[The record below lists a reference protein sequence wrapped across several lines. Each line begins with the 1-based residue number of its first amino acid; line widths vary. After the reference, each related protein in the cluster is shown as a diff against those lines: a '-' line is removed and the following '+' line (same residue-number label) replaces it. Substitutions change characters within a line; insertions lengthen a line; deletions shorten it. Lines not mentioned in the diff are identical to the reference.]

1 MRNVAEEGMRG
12 PGEGSA
18 RETEQPTAPTGGG
31 QGRRLRDRIAQVRNL
46 KLSLRGQSPVAEE
59 QAAQQDGEKIVNHI
73 DAQDEQLMRAVQSGD
88 KRAYRQLV
96 ERYINRTVAL
106 ARRFVANQSDAE
118 DIAQDVFLT
127 LWKNAQQW
135 QPGKAAF
142 STWLYRITVNRSID
156 YKRKMSFDPLDEVA
170 EPEDGGLDAV
180 SQIHT
185 RQVSQK
191 LRSAI
196 GRLSEPQQVAMAL
209 YYHEGL
215 SAARCAEVMEIKVNA
230 LESLLKR
237 GRQKLR
243 EQMAGRSDS
252 KLSDRELKDMSLY

>member
-1 MRNVAEEGMRG
+1 MRERVA
-12 PGEGSA
+12 
-18 RETEQPTAPTGGG
+18 
-31 QGRRLRDRIAQVRNL
+31 RLKNL
-46 KLSLRGQSPVAEE
+46 KLSLRGQSGQEPSGASPSEE
-59 QAAQQDGEKIVNHI
+59 GARRVDLQD
-73 DAQDEQLMRAVQSGD
+73 DQLMLAVQQGD
-88 KRAYRQLV
+88 KRAYRSLV

-127 LWKNAQQW
+127 LWKNAHQW

-156 YKRKMSFDPLDEVA
+156 YKRKMRFDPLDEVT

-180 SQIHT
+180 SKIHT
-185 RQVSQK
+185 QQVSEK
-191 LRSAI
+191 LRMAI
-196 GRLSEPQQVAMAL
+196 GGLSEPQQVAMAL

-230 LESLLKR
+230 VESLLKR
-237 GRQKLR
+237 GRQRLR
-243 EQMAGRSDS
+243 EQMADKSDS
-252 KLSDRELKDMSLY
+252 RLNDRELKDMSLY